1 MLFFWYPQ
9 RPLKT
14 LYQLLFSL
22 KKEQASIQIFRTNQS
37 LQQPEFSIL
46 FPAFLP
52 LSSHSLPVLFPFYR
66 KNHIRLTQY
75 KYKTTLNKVV
85 FFLFWKC
92 FRYVLYMFFRKTG
105 REWDDKGMGIG
116 MKPEWNVLN
125 KWCWNVEPN
134 FAVFFPGEEK
144 IDLKEE
150 KKREVKKNR
159 AEFKCLLFD
168 CKNKLL
174 FSNIQKYKHFF
185 LYEFR
190 FFL

>member
-46 FPAFLP
+46 FSTFFPYP
-52 LSSHSLPVLFPFYR
+52 SRSLPILFPFYR

-75 KYKTTLNKVV
+75 KYKTILNKVV

-92 FRYVLYMFFRKTG
+92 FRYVLYMFSCKKG
-105 REWDDKGMGIG
+105 RGWDDKGMGTG
-116 MKPEWNVLN
+116 LKPEWNVLK
-125 KWCWNVEPN
+125 KWCWNIETN
-134 FAVFFPGEEK
+134 FCSIFSR
-144 IDLKEE
+144 
-150 KKREVKKNR
+150 REKNR
-159 AEFKCLLFD
+159 SE
-168 CKNKLL
+168 
-174 FSNIQKYKHFF
+174 
-185 LYEFR
+185 R
-190 FFL
+190 G